1 MAAPSGLRERKKQQT
16 RERIVSVARE
26 RFVRQGYEATTT
38 AEIAELADV
47 SPSTLFN
54 YFPTKSDVFF
64 ADYDELIREFISYI
78 VSRSPGE
85 TAIEATV
92 RWHTNQRAAPVEPD
106 VRLWRRELRLMID
119 ASPMLQ
125 ALERERYAEA
135 QTALVHGVAADL
147 GDSPTDLRP
156 ELIAAMKVAL
166 MLTAARFQSHDL
178 SEDAEFEAVGDYV
191 DACLRAAA
199 DAIAAVPP
207 PKLSSG

>member
-1 MAAPSGLRERKKQQT
+1 MAATSGLRERKKQQT
-16 RERIVSVARE
+16 RERIIAVARD

-38 AEIAELADV
+38 AEIAELAEV

-54 YFPTKSDVFF
+54 YFPTKSDLFF
-64 ADYDELIREFISYI
+64 ADYDEIIRDF
-78 VSRSPGE
+78 VSCIDSRPPGE

-92 RWHTNQRAAPVEPD
+92 RWHTNRRAAPPDPD
-106 VRLWRRELRLMID
+106 VSWWRRELRLLID

-147 GDSPTDLRP
+147 GDAPTDLRP
-156 ELIAAMKVAL
+156 ELIAATKVAL
-166 MLTAARFQSHDL
+166 MLTAARFESHDL
-178 SEDAEFEAVGDYV
+178 SEDAEFEAVGEYV

-207 PKLSSG
+207 PQLSSH